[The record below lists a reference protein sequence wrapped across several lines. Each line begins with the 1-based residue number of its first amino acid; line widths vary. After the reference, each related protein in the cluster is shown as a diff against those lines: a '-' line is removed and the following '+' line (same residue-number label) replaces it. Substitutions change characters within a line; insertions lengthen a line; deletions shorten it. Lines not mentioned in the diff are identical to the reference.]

1 MIQNAGTK
9 REAPSKCNQQCVDVT
24 EFAFFL
30 QVFLSFLFLTNI
42 SWNYVILE
50 SK

>member
-24 EFAFFL
+24 EYEFL
-30 QVFLSFLFLTNI
+30 QVFLSFLFLTNL

-50 SK
+50 S